1 MENLTLPSAENYFL
15 AQHAALIAD
24 SYQKLLGYSLLVD
37 DIENIPLAERLFN
50 APFALL
56 SHNNEA
62 DPLFNYANAQA
73 LRLFE
78 FDWQELI
85 MLPSRLSAE
94 PINQSARAELLAQ
107 VNTQGFIKNY
117 QGIRISKTGKRFKIS
132 EAVVWN
138 LVDEKGTYHGQA
150 ACFSNWTF
158 L

>member
-1 MENLTLPSAENYFL
+1 MENLTLPSAENNFL
-15 AQHAALIAD
+15 VQQITLIAD
-24 SYQKLLGYSLLVD
+24 SYQRLLGYPLLAN
-37 DIENIPLAERLFN
+37 DIESIPLAEQLFH

-73 LRLFE
+73 LKLFE

-85 MLPSRLSAE
+85 ALPSRLSAE

-107 VNTQGFIKNY
+107 VNAHGFIKNY

-138 LVDEKGTYHGQA
+138 LVDDKGTYHGQA
-150 ACFSNWTF
+150 ACFSDWTF